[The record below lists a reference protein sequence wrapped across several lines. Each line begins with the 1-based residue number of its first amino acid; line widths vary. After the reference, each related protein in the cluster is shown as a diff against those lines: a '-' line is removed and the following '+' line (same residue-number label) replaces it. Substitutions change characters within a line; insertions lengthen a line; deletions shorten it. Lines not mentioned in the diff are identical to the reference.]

1 MKYIYRPIYLLV
13 ILLFSFSC
21 KEIDRGLKTNKNQN
35 VIHENDTVWFDT
47 PKSITEQDSVKITL
61 HYSLNLD
68 TLNVVSIADR
78 YTMFYYT
85 YQNISEKKMAAIVRS
100 RDEEKIKELGLK
112 GTMIKNSFDL
122 HHKFNKSGTYYITG
136 FIEDNLFL
144 KKPKE
149 DKGQTRKIGTYI
161 NQKIIV
167 DNK

>member
-1 MKYIYRPIYLLV
+1 MKYTYCFTYFLI

-21 KEIDRGLKTNKNQN
+21 KEKGFKMNKNQN
-35 VIHENDTVWFDT
+35 IIYENDTVWFNI
-47 PKSITEQDSVKITL
+47 PKRITEQDSVKITL

-68 TLNVVSIADR
+68 TLSSFSISDR
-78 YTMFYYT
+78 YTMFFYT
-85 YQNISEKKMAAIVRS
+85 YKDISEKKMAMIVRS

-112 GTMIKNSFDL
+112 GSMIKDSFDL
-122 HHKFNKSGTYYITG
+122 HHKFNESGIHYITG

-144 KKPKE
+144 RKSKD
-149 DKGQTRKIGTYI
+149 DKGRTRKIGTYI